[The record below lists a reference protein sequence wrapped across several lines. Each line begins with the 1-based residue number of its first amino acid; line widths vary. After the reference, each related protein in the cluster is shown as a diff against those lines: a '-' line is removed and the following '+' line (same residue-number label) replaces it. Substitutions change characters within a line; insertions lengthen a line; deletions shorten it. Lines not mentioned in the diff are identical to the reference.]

1 MTPLRTA
8 LLFLLLA
15 NCPIPFANA
24 DPLLGNFQYP
34 HPVQRFDFQSQ
45 GQSLTMAYMDIQP
58 TQPNG
63 KTVVLLHGKN
73 FCGATWEDAIGPLRD
88 VGYRVVVP
96 DQILCAACQ
105 HPR

>member
-24 DPLLGNFQYP
+24 DPLLEDFQYP

-45 GQSLTMAYMDIQP
+45 GQSLTMAYMAD
-58 TQPNG
+58 G
-63 KTVVLLHGKN
+63 MAMRASWGDLH
-73 FCGATWEDAIGPLRD
+73 
-88 VGYRVVVP
+88 RVSAG
-96 DQILCAACQ
+96 D
-105 HPR
+105 R